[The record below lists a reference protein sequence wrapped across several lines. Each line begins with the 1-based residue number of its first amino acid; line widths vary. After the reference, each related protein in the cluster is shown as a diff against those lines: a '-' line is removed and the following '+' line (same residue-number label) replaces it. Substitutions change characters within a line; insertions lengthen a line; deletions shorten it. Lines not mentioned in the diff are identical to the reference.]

1 MELISSSRNGIV
13 DLNQASTHLNVQKR
27 RIYDIT
33 NVLEGIGLI
42 EKKSKNNIVW
52 CGGSVECG
60 TGEEVPRLHDT
71 LSILNQ
77 EELILDQQLQ
87 ERQAELKQL
96 VEDHTGVAYV
106 THDDIRN
113 LQTMNDQTIIAVRAS
128 TGTRLE
134 VPDPDSEDRMTSK
147 RRYQIFLKSENPI
160 DVYLVSQSEDLHN
173 EERHPSNPT
182 QPQKQH
188 PNYDTPDL
196 SLKPDVPLD
205 YYFANSPRRNL
216 TDFYSEDKDIL

>member
-13 DLNQASTHLNVQKR
+13 DLNQASAHLNVQKR

-52 CGGSVECG
+52 CGGSVECANG
-60 TGEEVPRLHDT
+60 DEVPRLYDT
-71 LSILNQ
+71 LSLLS
-77 EELILDQQLQ
+77 EEEQILDQQLQ
-87 ERQAELKQL
+87 ERQAELKRL

-113 LQTMNDQTIIAVRAS
+113 LQEMNDQTIIAVRAA

-134 VPDPDSEDRMTSK
+134 VPDPDSEDRTSK
-147 RRYQIFLKSENPI
+147 KRYQIFLKSEQPI

-173 EERHPSNPT
+173 ERPY
-182 QPQKQH
+182 QQKQQ
-188 PNYDTPDL
+188 NNDSRSDL
-196 SLKPDVPLD
+196 NLKPDLD
-205 YYFANSPRRNL
+205 YYFATSPRRGNSDYYL
-216 TDFYSEDKDIL
+216 EDKDIL